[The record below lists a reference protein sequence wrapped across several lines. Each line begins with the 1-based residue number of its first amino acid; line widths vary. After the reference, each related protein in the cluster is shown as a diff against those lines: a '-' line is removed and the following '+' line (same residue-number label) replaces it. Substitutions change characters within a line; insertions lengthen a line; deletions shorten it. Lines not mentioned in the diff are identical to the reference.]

1 MCWSG
6 VLFFSEDQLDQV
18 IKAAAEWKATVMSED
33 DSILVGTTHNQ
44 EDGSPIRSS
53 RTDDQWIELISRL
66 S

>member
-18 IKAAAEWKATVMSED
+18 IKAAAEWKATVMSVD
-33 DSILVGTTHNQ
+33 DSILVGITHNQ
-44 EDGSPIRSS
+44 EDGSPVRSS
-53 RTDDQWIELISRL
+53 STDLQGIELILRS